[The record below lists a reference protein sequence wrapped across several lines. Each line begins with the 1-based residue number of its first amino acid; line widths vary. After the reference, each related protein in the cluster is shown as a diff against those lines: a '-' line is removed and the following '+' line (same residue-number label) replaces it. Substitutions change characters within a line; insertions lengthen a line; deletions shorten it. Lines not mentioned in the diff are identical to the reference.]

1 MEDFCCAEL
10 AVTGGHC
17 YLDLLMDCAFMERQ
31 PAYYAFKLKLKQS
44 FGKRRSGTSC
54 IMMLEKNY

>member
-1 MEDFCCAEL
+1 MEDLCHVEL

-17 YLDLLMDCAFMERQ
+17 YLDLLMDCAFLERK

-44 FGKRRSGTSC
+44 FGKRRPGNSC
-54 IMMLEKNY
+54 VMMLQKNY